1 MKWGG
6 CSMAVEY
13 VKANDD
19 YEHVFPFRFAR
30 VVYNEDIEKLEII
43 KY

>member
-1 MKWGG
+1 
-6 CSMAVEY
+6 MAVEY

-19 YEHVFPFRFAR
+19 YGCAFPFKFAR